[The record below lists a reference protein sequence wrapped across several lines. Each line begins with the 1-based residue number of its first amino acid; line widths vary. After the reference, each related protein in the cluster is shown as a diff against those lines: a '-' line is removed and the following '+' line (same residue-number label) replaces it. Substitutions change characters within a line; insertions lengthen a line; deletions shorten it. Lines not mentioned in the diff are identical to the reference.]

1 MRLFLLPTYTSRTAY
16 PSRWSFSLQAAQAV
30 AQAVPVDVA
39 QGFMQQA
46 FVDPSDPTKFYISEP
61 MRR

>member
-16 PSRWSFSLQAAQAV
+16 PSRWSFSLQA